1 MHTKVVLTRAFHM
14 NLATFGAA
22 TCLKYIRYSFL
33 TYRRGWRKGG
43 GREGASERAR
53 EGGREGGRDDLRPD
67 VVLWSPTQKSAILVE
82 LTVCYETNFEDA
94 HRRKA
99 NKYKD
104 LVEAG
109 RGNSFDRS
117 TVTLEVGS
125 RGFLNAFFQASR
137 VAAIKT
143 DTSSYKTW
151 QGRPYSGHTAFGH
164 WETL

>member
-33 TYRRGWRKGG
+33 TYTGGWRKGG
-43 GREGASERAR
+43 GR
-53 EGGREGGRDDLRPD
+53 DDLWPD

-82 LTVCYETNFEDA
+82 LTVCYETNFEDV

-109 RGNSFDRS
+109 RSNGFDRS

-125 RGFLNAFFQASR
+125 RGFLNAFFQTSR
-137 VAAIKT
+137 VAAVKT
-143 DTSSYKTW
+143 DTSSYKMRA
-151 QGRPYSGHTAFGH
+151 GRPYSGHTAFGH
-164 WETL
+164 WATL